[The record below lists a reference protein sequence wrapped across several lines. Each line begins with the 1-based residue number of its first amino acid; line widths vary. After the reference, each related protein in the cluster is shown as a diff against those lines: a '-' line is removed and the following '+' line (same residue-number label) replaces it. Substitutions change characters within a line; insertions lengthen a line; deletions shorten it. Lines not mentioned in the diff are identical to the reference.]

1 MFEDPAWYEPDL
13 NAQRRKIEG
22 NRRFNKTQRRT
33 LQRLVEQRDAI
44 ARAENL
50 PPRSVMPDAVVLQV
64 ARDRPSKADTLA
76 AMRGMPAQ
84 LAHKHA
90 DAFLAMLDDDAV
102 TWCSMTEPSIEELQ
116 DSINELSAYRERLEN
131 DVKAMGQKLRMPQKK
146 IQSAIAEHAEL
157 QRLGEILNQLT
168 TQRDAIATDS

>member
-1 MFEDPAWYEPDL
+1 M
-13 NAQRRKIEG
+13 
-22 NRRFNKTQRRT
+22 
-33 LQRLVEQRDAI
+33 
-44 ARAENL
+44 
-50 PPRSVMPDAVVLQV
+50 M
-64 ARDRPSKADTLA
+64 
-76 AMRGMPAQ
+76 
-84 LAHKHA
+84 
-90 DAFLAMLDDDAV
+90 DDDAV